1 MKKYLFRLLLI
12 LSIIIFSLP
21 AYSAEIDDTPIR
33 AGILTDEFY
42 TTLRAQSFSG
52 HWKAY
57 CHEKLASGSTQTPS
71 ITEILVAEGEDL
83 AVSLTEKGII
93 CDLSTGKE
101 YHQGFEKVVF
111 KEGELLNLEIPE
123 NRPIL
128 IQGNLEVHIDATSL
142 IIVNNINFHQ
152 FLVSSVSMFGISSEI
167 EALKAMI
174 VMARTRLKY
183 LKENSRHKETVY
195 EVCGKEHC
203 LPFRGSG
210 QNRELVSILVGKTK
224 NEIINYK
231 NRLIFPRYHHT
242 CGGKISSAKS
252 VFKTDDEPYHV
263 EKEDRIDNEGSE
275 NCFHSP
281 SFHWAIE
288 LSKLEILEFIAVG
301 WAGGASRIFTGWEPK
316 QIDSTGRILTALLR
330 GRIPKEVDGVEFY
343 QKTKEYFGQNSL
355 KSMRFSM
362 EVLRRSVIFRGM
374 GEGLGVGMCLY
385 GADGLAKKGW
395 NYKDILKFYY
405 KDITIK

>member
-1 MKKYLFRLLLI
+1 MF
-12 LSIIIFSLP
+12 LSPVF
-21 AYSAEIDDTPIR
+21 SAEIDETSIR

-52 HWKAY
+52 HWNAY
-57 CHEKLASGSTQTPS
+57 CESKVASGSSQPAS
-71 ITEILVAEGEDL
+71 ITKILVAEGEDL
-83 AVSLTEKGII
+83 TVSLTEKGII

-101 YHQGFEKVVF
+101 YHQGFEKVIF
-111 KEGELLNLEIPE
+111 KGGELLNLEIPE

-128 IQGNLEVHIDATSL
+128 IQGNLEVHIDETSL
-142 IIVNNINFHQ
+142 IIVNDISIHQ

-183 LKENSRHKETVY
+183 LKENLRHKETVY
-195 EVCGKEHC
+195 EVCDKKHC
-203 LPFRGSG
+203 LPFRGAG
-210 QNRELVSILVGKTK
+210 QNRELVAILVDKTK
-224 NEIINYK
+224 NEIIKYNNK
-231 NRLIFPRYHHT
+231 AIFPRYHHT

-252 VFKTDDEPYHV
+252 IFKTNNEPYHAQM
-263 EKEDRIDNEGSE
+263 EDRIDNEGSE

-288 LSKLEILEFIAVG
+288 LSKLEILEFIAVS

-343 QKTKEYFGQNSL
+343 HRTKEYFGNNSL

-374 GEGLGVGMCLY
+374 GKGLGVGMCLY

-395 NYKDILKFYY
+395 KYKDILKFYY
-405 KDITIK
+405 KGITLN